1 MEGFECPI
9 CMEVLKK
16 PVTVACGAHNI
27 CLECH
32 RSYLLTQQR
41 ERKTPLCPSC
51 RGAMQSDAS
60 KLQVNRLLEEAIK
73 LVVNSHGGE
82 GGGAVAPSAGGGSG
96 VGSGAERAAGGAAPA
111 ALPPPSATSSS
122 GAVGLGVSGQ
132 PSAPGAPDA
141 PPPQWACLACTFLN
155 SDMASVE
162 CEVCKVPRG
171 AAFPAGGPLAAHH
184 KEKAPRQPQATSS
197 ALLALPSLPP
207 GLQVVRGP
215 SWQWRDQD
223 NYTSVGI
230 TSPDEPGWVRVAWA
244 HNPGNPMSYRWDP
257 HCPLGAI
264 MDVIPLACAGSSAA
278 AAPAAAAS
286 GGTGAAVFSALA
298 SAFAALPQ
306 AQSAPPPGLP
316 LVLAPG
322 TRVKRGPTWKWCVS
336 CAQKYEKA
344 SVPKSCP
351 PRNPTT
357 LTTPTPSTFCFAGI
371 TKTGMAPGQPTLIQT
386 EDGLV
391 SAGTIIPPSK

>member
-9 CMEVLKK
+9 CLEVLKK

-32 RSYLLTQQR
+32 KNYLLTQQR
-41 ERKTPLCPSC
+41 ERKTPQCPSC
-51 RGAMQSDAS
+51 RGAMQNDAS

-73 LVVNSHGGE
+73 LVVNSHGGGE
-82 GGGAVAPSAGGGSG
+82 GGAVAPSAGGSG
-96 VGSGAERAAGGAAPA
+96 GGSGAERAA
-111 ALPPPSATSSS
+111 ATSSS
-122 GAVGLGVSGQ
+122 GVGRGVSGQ
-132 PSAPGAPDA
+132 PAALDAPGA

-171 AAFPAGGPLAAHH
+171 AAFPAGGPQAAHH
-184 KEKAPRQPQATSS
+184 LEKAPRQPQTTSS

-215 SWQWRDQD
+215 SWQWRDPD

-264 MDVIPLACAGSSAA
+264 MDVIPLACAGSNAA
-278 AAPAAAAS
+278 ATPAAAVS
-286 GGTGAAVFSALA
+286 GGAGAAVFSAFA

-316 LVLAPG
+316 SALAPG
-322 TRVKRGPTWKWCVS
+322 TRVKRGPTWKWCV
-336 CAQKYEKA
+336 
-344 SVPKSCP
+344 P
-351 PRNPTT
+351 
-357 LTTPTPSTFCFAGI
+357 FAHFFF
-371 TKTGMAPGQPTLIQT
+371 
-386 EDGLV
+386 
-391 SAGTIIPPSK
+391 